1 MMKFVEQLVQ
11 PKPTTGHRSP
21 DYSQPNLAD
30 RMKYAT
36 AILRTTKVIHRPQ
49 QDLIEEL
56 KLYRDEVLG
65 VRGELIDGRRLSQE
79 FQAGKSTTAELVVDR
94 LAKERAAEG
103 LPPNKYQVIMITCT
117 TEMTLKEFYLA
128 ILEQM
133 DDDFLKP
140 KDGKARKYDNR
151 SASALQRQI
160 GEWILAL
167 DVELL
172 ILDEI
177 QNLHT
182 KGGDPGRVTKR
193 LQEMLEK
200 GVAPLVLIGNE
211 HSAAF
216 FESNEDLCARL
227 AKPLELKALNA
238 EDDDAQLF
246 EDFCNSFDDMLVER
260 NIFPTHSGLGTERM
274 MDGLYDVSSGHIGR
288 VARIVKHSVL
298 HAIKRGASHIDLY
311 DLSCITR
318 DFAYG
323 LGWTDT
329 DPFSRRPMAK

>member
-1 MMKFVEQLVQ
+1 MNFDEQLVQ
-11 PKPTTGHRSP
+11 PKPDTGSRSP
-21 DYSQPNLAD
+21 DYSQPNLAE

-36 AILRTTKVIHRPQ
+36 EILRTTKVSHKPQ

-65 VRGELIDGRRLSQE
+65 VRGELIDGRRLSQK

-94 LAKERAAEG
+94 LAKERADEG

-117 TEMTLKEFYLA
+117 MEMTLKEFYLA

-133 DDDFLKP
+133 DDDFLTP
-140 KDGKARKYDNR
+140 KDGIARKYDNR

-160 GEWILAL
+160 GEWIVAL

-211 HSAAF
+211 HSEAF

-227 AKPLELKALNA
+227 AKPLQLKALDA
-238 EDDDAQLF
+238 EDEDDAQLF
-246 EDFCNSFDDMLVER
+246 EEFCNSFDDLLVET

-274 MDGLYDVSSGHIGR
+274 MDGLYDISSGHIGR
-288 VARIVKHSVL
+288 VARIVKHSAL

-318 DFAYG
+318 DFAFG
-323 LGWTDT
+323 LGWIDT
-329 DPFSRRPMAK
+329 DPFSHRPRVK